1 MAQLI
6 TLQQKRIN
14 ITQGMG
20 ENPYKISNKHDAT
33 SQMLRTVSRKEIYC
47 HIK

>member
-1 MAQLI
+1 MYE
-6 TLQQKRIN
+6 TLYKKWVK
-14 ITQGMG
+14 
-20 ENPYKISNKHDAT
+20 NPYRMSNKHDVI